1 MDERDRKHPEAAA
14 GRLDGA
20 YDRLPVGVVRCLA
33 GETLRILAVNRVFLE
48 MLGEA
53 ETLPVC
59 DEDAASLREAFEHCE
74 ENGTFYREVRMTER
88 FGKRIWVRCD
98 GTREGSVDGKPVVLL
113 TVVNITDRKQDQAQM
128 EERQREYELVVGK
141 YAEVMFEY
149 WPDRDELISRHNS
162 GDRVYTHRL
171 SRYMETLD
179 TAGIVHPEDVRAM
192 RNLLTGVTRQAEI
205 RTRYP
210 DQSAYTWVDLQAE
223 VLRHSGRIYKVVG
236 ALRNIS
242 DIRAKELE
250 FRRLERD
257 SQIFTASLMALFGE
271 LIVLDL
277 KTGHSYVK
285 RADDAAVSVLSVG
298 SQGEFEVE
306 NRQYGLRLIHPDDQ
320 PRFFDFSKLDNI
332 RRRIER
338 GERRF
343 STEVRR
349 KNGSG
354 VYRWCE
360 LLGIVIDNEGRDNY
374 NVLLTFRDIH
384 DLRVAQQQKREAD
397 RRFMAAVNNFYDG
410 IYECEL
416 CSKRVKSW
424 KSARGLLGMGAPNLD
439 SLENWHWFVKQ
450 VHPDYQERSDRK
462 FSVRNI
468 VAAFRGGA
476 REVSMELPC
485 LCTDGSYRWLAIQV
499 QHIGGDP
506 ECPEVMAYI
515 KDIDA
520 KHREE
525 AARNEKLKEALKM
538 AEESN
543 HAKSDFLSRMSHDIR
558 TPMNVIIGMSEIAES
573 SLDDRDRVSDC
584 LKKIHVSAQF
594 LLSLIN
600 DVLDMSKIES
610 GKLTINTAPF
620 SLRELL
626 DDVSVLCS
634 GQAKMQGQQFHIRL
648 EECDGAYV
656 GDALRLKQI
665 LMNLLGNAVKFTP
678 SGGNVSLA
686 VTAEQPEDDRMWLKF
701 TVKDSGIGMSPEFL
715 ERLFTPFEQEQSGG
729 GRVFEGTG
737 LGLAITH
744 KLVEMMG
751 GRITVSSK
759 QGEGSEFQV
768 ILPFARSAEGSRDG
782 ETAVAGTCGA
792 GVGAYGAGPGTCGA
806 GTGTSGAVAGTYSAG
821 PGTCGVGPGTSG
833 VGPGTCGVGPG
844 TSGAVAGTRGVGPA
858 TRGAD
863 TANPSPA
870 RFSGE
875 TILLVEDNDLNRE
888 IARTLLMMAGLSVE
902 EAADGREAV
911 ERFAASAP
919 GDIRAILMDI
929 RMPVMDGLEA
939 TRRIRAMNRP
949 DAQRIPVIAMTAN
962 AFYEEQA
969 DADAAGLC
977 AYLTKPVEPERL
989 YRTLEFWLNHCQ
1001 EGSL

>member
-1 MDERDRKHPEAAA
+1 MKESRRKQPEPELAD
-14 GRLDGA
+14 GGLDGV
-20 YDRLPVGVVRCLA
+20 YDKLPVGVARCTAGESFRVLA
-33 GETLRILAVNRVFLE
+33 GNRVLRE
-48 MLGEA
+48 MLGEVEA
-53 ETLPVC
+53 LPVRA
-59 DEDAASLREAFEHCE
+59 EDAAGLREAMERCE

-88 FGKRIWVRCD
+88 SGERIWARLD
-98 GTREGSVDGKPVVLL
+98 GTREVTADRTPVFLM

-128 EERQREYELVVGK
+128 EERQREYELMVGK
-141 YAEVMFEY
+141 YAQVMFEY
-149 WPDRDELISRHNS
+149 WPDRDELISRENGGNGSHT
-162 GDRVYTHRL
+162 YTL
-171 SRYMETLD
+171 SQYIGTLD
-179 TAGIVHPEDVRAM
+179 TAGVVHPDDVQAM
-192 RNLLTGVTRQAEI
+192 RELLTGVTRQVEI

-210 DQSAYTWVDLQAE
+210 GQSAYTWVDLQAE
-223 VLRHSGRIYKVVG
+223 VLRRNGRIYKVVG

-242 DIRAKELE
+242 DIHAKELE
-250 FRRLERD
+250 FRRLEYD

-277 KTGHSYVK
+277 KTGQSYVK
-285 RADDAAVSVLSVG
+285 RGDEASMPVLTVDG
-298 SQGEFEVE
+298 PGIFVEE
-306 NRQYGLRLIHPDDQ
+306 NRRYGHMLIHPDDR
-320 PRFFDFSKLDNI
+320 PRFFDLFGLDSI
-332 RRRIER
+332 RRRIAR

-343 STEVRR
+343 CAEVRR

-360 LLGIVIDNEGRDNY
+360 FLGIVIGNESGDNY
-374 NVLLTFRDIH
+374 SVLLTFRDIH
-384 DLRVAQQQKREAD
+384 ELRTAQQQKREAD

-416 CSKRVKSW
+416 CSQRVKAW
-424 KSARGLLGMGAPNLD
+424 KSARGLLGMGAPDPD
-439 SLENWHWFVKQ
+439 SLENWRWFIKQ
-450 VHPDYQERSDRK
+450 VHPDYQERSNRT
-462 FSVRNI
+462 FGSENI
-468 VAAFRGGA
+468 IAAYRGGA

-485 LCTDGSYRWLAIQV
+485 LCMDGSYRWLAIQV

-506 ECPEVMAYI
+506 ECPEIMAYI
-515 KDIDA
+515 KDIDK

-525 AARNEKLKEALKM
+525 EARGEKLKAALKM

-543 HAKSDFLSRMSHDIR
+543 HAKSEFLSRMSHDIR

-573 SLDDRDRVSDC
+573 SLDQRDRVADC

-610 GKLTINTAPF
+610 GKLTIHAASF
-620 SLRELL
+620 SMEEIL
-626 DDVSVLCS
+626 DEVFVLCS
-634 GQAKMQGQQFHIRL
+634 GQAKKQGQKFDIRL
-648 EECDGAYV
+648 EEACGGAYV

-665 LMNLLGNAVKFTP
+665 LMNLLSNAVKFTP
-678 SGGNVSLA
+678 SGGSVSLDVRA
-686 VTAEQPEDDRMWLKF
+686 DRPEGQRMWLKF
-701 TVKDSGIGMSPEFL
+701 TVKDSGIGMSPQFL
-715 ERLFTPFEQEQSGG
+715 ERLFNPFEQEQSGG

-759 QGEGSEFQV
+759 QGEGSEFRV
-768 ILPFARSAEGSRDG
+768 VLPFARSGEGG
-782 ETAVAGTCGA
+782 GTGKAGDWPGTEVRGA
-792 GVGAYGAGPGTCGA
+792 GAKP
-806 GTGTSGAVAGTYSAG
+806 
-821 PGTCGVGPGTSG
+821 
-833 VGPGTCGVGPG
+833 
-844 TSGAVAGTRGVGPA
+844 RGPA
-858 TRGAD
+858 D
-863 TANPSPA
+863 SIH
-870 RFSGE
+870 FSGE

-888 IARTLLMMAGLSVE
+888 IARTLLKMAGLSVV

-911 ERFAASAP
+911 ERFAASEP
-919 GDIRAILMDI
+919 GDIRAVLMDI

-939 TRRIRAMNRP
+939 TCRIRAMERP
-949 DAQRIPVIAMTAN
+949 DAKRVPVIAMTAN

-989 YRTLEFWLNHCQ
+989 YRTLQFWLNHRP
-1001 EGSL
+1001 EESL